1 METTEKIVE
10 AYCRHIK
17 RWFTISNIKCGGQYE
32 IDILAVGFPRGGDP
46 NIYHIESGVSISGGF
61 SKLTAKSFSD
71 KDLKTRVKAPSQR
84 RTIGFFIE
92 RKFGPKEV
100 QSKIAEYG
108 LDPAQA
114 RKIIVTWGWEEE
126 AKAIAEKESITL
138 WHFPDLLRELAD
150 ACATGKTYFTD
161 DTLRTL
167 QLFMKS
173 GHVVLTKS
181 KE

>member
-1 METTEKIVE
+1 METTEKIAE

-32 IDILAVGFPRGGDP
+32 IDILAVEFPKIGSP
-46 NIYHIESGVSISGGF
+46 KTYHIESGVSISGGF
-61 SKLTAKSFSD
+61 SKLTAKPFSET
-71 KDLKTRVKAPSQR
+71 DLKTRVKAASQR

-92 RKFGPKEV
+92 RKFGPKTITER
-100 QSKIAEYG
+100 IADFG
-108 LDPAQA
+108 LDPEQT

-126 AKAIAEKESITL
+126 AKKIADAHNITL
-138 WHFPDLLRELAD
+138 WNFPDLLRELAEV
-150 ACATGKTYFTD
+150 CAEGKTYFTD

-173 GHVVLTKS
+173 GHIVFHEK
-181 KE
+181 K